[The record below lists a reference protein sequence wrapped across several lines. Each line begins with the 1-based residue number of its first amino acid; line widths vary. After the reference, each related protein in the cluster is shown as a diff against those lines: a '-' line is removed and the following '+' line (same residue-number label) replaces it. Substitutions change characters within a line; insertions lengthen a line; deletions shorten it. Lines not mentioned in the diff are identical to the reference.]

1 VIACIL
7 VHIRKHLSF
16 SSLRKMISA
25 RLQSLS
31 EQRKAEKI
39 EHSIH
44 DVFMSGF
51 AMMFFQDPSILQF
64 QKNLEDAVHNN
75 NLKTLFQVRSIPK
88 DSQMKDVIDTVDSS
102 ELEPLFED
110 FFRAV
115 QRGKHL
121 EPYRFLGDSYLI
133 SMDGTGYF
141 SSEKISCPGCLRK
154 EDRKGNV
161 RYEHQIVQAAL
172 MHPAKTQ
179 VMPLAPEA
187 VRNTD
192 GKDKQDSEI
201 EAGKRL
207 IKKIRKSHPKLK
219 IIIIADSLHSKQ
231 PFIQEVKANGMSYIL
246 VAKSDDH
253 KILMEWVN
261 EQRQLKEVSRMEVKD
276 GKGRLHVYEWI
287 NEVPLNGN
295 ADTLWVNYFE
305 YWIIDKGKTTYHNSW
320 VTDMHITEQ
329 NVAELVKG
337 GRCRWKIE
345 NETFNTLKNQGYHIE
360 HNYGH
365 GKHHLSMNFF
375 LLNLPAFFMHQI
387 FELTDD
393 LYQQYRVK
401 LGSRRA
407 LWERLRSVIFI
418 LISPAWETLLQ
429 RVLRPSEFL

>member
-1 VIACIL
+1 
-7 VHIRKHLSF
+7 
-16 SSLRKMISA
+16 MISA

-231 PFIQEVKANGMSYIL
+231 PFIQEVKANGISYIL

-295 ADTLWVNYFE
+295 VDTLWVNYFE

-393 LYQQYRVK
+393 LYQQCRVK

-418 LISPAWETLLQ
+418 LIFPAWETLLQ

>member
-1 VIACIL
+1 
-7 VHIRKHLSF
+7 
-16 SSLRKMISA
+16 MISA

-31 EQRKAEKI
+31 EQRRAGKI

-44 DVFMSGF
+44 DVSMSGF

-102 ELEPLFED
+102 EIEPLFED

-121 EPYRFLGDSYLI
+121 EQYRFLGDYYLI

-154 EDRKGNV
+154 EDKKGNV

-172 MHPAKTQ
+172 MHPAMRQ
-179 VMPLAPEA
+179 VIPLAPEE

-192 GKDKQDSEI
+192 GKDKQDCEI
-201 EAGKRL
+201 GAGKRL

-231 PFIQEVKANGMSYIL
+231 PFIQEVKATGMSYIL

-261 EQRQLKEVSRMEVKD
+261 EQRQLKEVSRMQVKD

-320 VTDMHITEQ
+320 VTDIPIVEQ
-329 NVAELVKG
+329 NVTELVKG

-375 LLNLPAFFMHQI
+375 LLNLLAFFMHQI
-387 FELTDD
+387 FELTDN
-393 LYQQYRVK
+393 LYQQCRAK
-401 LGSRRA
+401 RGSRHA
-407 LWERLRSVIFI
+407 LWESLRSVIFFI
-418 LISPAWETLLQ
+418 IFPDWETLLQ

>member
-1 VIACIL
+1 
-7 VHIRKHLSF
+7 
-16 SSLRKMISA
+16 
-25 RLQSLS
+25 
-31 EQRKAEKI
+31 
-39 EHSIH
+39 
-44 DVFMSGF
+44 
-51 AMMFFQDPSILQF
+51 
-64 QKNLEDAVHNN
+64 
-75 NLKTLFQVRSIPK
+75 
-88 DSQMKDVIDTVDSS
+88 
-102 ELEPLFED
+102 
-110 FFRAV
+110 
-115 QRGKHL
+115 
-121 EPYRFLGDSYLI
+121 
-133 SMDGTGYF
+133 
-141 SSEKISCPGCLRK
+141 
-154 EDRKGNV
+154 
-161 RYEHQIVQAAL
+161 
-172 MHPAKTQ
+172 
-179 VMPLAPEA
+179 
-187 VRNTD
+187 
-192 GKDKQDSEI
+192 
-201 EAGKRL
+201 
-207 IKKIRKSHPKLK
+207 
-219 IIIIADSLHSKQ
+219 
-231 PFIQEVKANGMSYIL
+231 MSYIL

-276 GKGRLHVYEWI
+276 GKGRLHVYKWI

-365 GKHHLSMNFF
+365 GKYHLSMNFF

-393 LYQQYRVK
+393 LYQQCRVK

-407 LWERLRSVIFI
+407 FWERLRSVIFI
-418 LISPAWETLLQ
+418 VISPAWETLLQ